1 MHFFSVQIQRYN
13 SLLDEIRTSLTD
25 LERGIQGLVV
35 MTMDLET
42 VFDCL
47 RDGLVPPAWQRVGA

>member
-13 SLLDEIRTSLTD
+13 SLLEEIRTSLFD
-25 LERGIQGLVV
+25 LEKGIQGLVV
-35 MTMDLET
+35 MTMDLEI

-47 RDGLVPPAWQRVGA
+47 RDGLVPPAWQRVGS